1 MAKEKEKTTPETKK
15 KVAKEKPE
23 AKEEKVVKEK
33 KKAPEKTA
41 DAKADSKSDKK
52 SDKKKSE
59 KKEQGKVGKWFHD
72 LKVEFKKV
80 VWPTKKTVV
89 SNTSVVVGVIAA
101 SAVLVGLL
109 DEGFLALL
117 RLIYQ

>member
-1 MAKEKEKTTPETKK
+1 MAKDKKDVTTDKEETKS
-15 KVAKEKPE
+15 EK
-23 AKEEKVVKEK
+23 KEK
-33 KKAPEKTA
+33 KSKKDDSAVSDKKS
-41 DAKADSKSDKK
+41 AKAEKSDKK
-52 SDKKKSE
+52 ADKAE

-80 VWPTKKTVV
+80 VWPTKKTVLN
-89 SNTSVVVGVIAA
+89 NTSVVLGVVVG

-117 RLIYQ
+117 RLIYNQ

>member
-1 MAKEKEKTTPETKK
+1 MAKEKENTTPETKK
-15 KVAKEKPE
+15 KTIKPL
-23 AKEEKVVKEK
+23 KEEKVSQEK
-33 KKAPEKTA
+33 KKTPEKA
-41 DAKADSKSDKK
+41 ADSKADKK

-89 SNTSVVVGVIAA
+89 TNTSVVVGVIAA